1 MRVFA
6 TMECG
11 AVLVAAV
18 GCSSSSQ
25 MTAPTTDVAAADWS
39 CLGQPIAMAPRTEQ
53 RIRYLVPIVDFDAG
67 PVLFAGAPS
76 VVGVTI
82 TACGGSPCEP
92 SPDVNVIAG
101 PPGQPAYVYEVD
113 FPFGFAGAILRID
126 APGYVGVD
134 YSLGGPMVGSP
145 EGGSVVRG
153 LPIQL
158 MTTSTFAFA
167 RSEIG
172 LTAPADSQHGV
183 LQVRAL
189 NCARKSDPSVLGDGT
204 VADGVQLNA
213 IAAAGVPFAIASNYT
228 FMPQQT
234 TDLTGIVGLLDV
246 PSGPLAID
254 GTVPSGT
261 HYGMSQSMI
270 AAGRISMSEIRPGLG
285 QWGQ

>member
-1 MRVFA
+1 MRA
-6 TMECG
+6 IAMMGCG
-11 AVLVAAV
+11 AMLVAAV
-18 GCSSSSQ
+18 GCSSSSP
-25 MTAPTTDVAAADWS
+25 MTAPATDVAAADWS

-53 RIRYLVPIVDFDAG
+53 RIRYLVPMVDFDTG

-76 VVGVTI
+76 VAGVTI
-82 TACGGSPCEP
+82 AACGGSPCEP

-113 FPFGFAGAILRID
+113 FPFGFAGAILHID

-172 LTAPADSQHGV
+172 LTAPADSQDGV

-189 NCARKSDPSVLGDGT
+189 SCARKSDPSVLGDGT
-204 VADGVQLNA
+204 VVDGVQLNA
-213 IAAAGVPFAIASNYT
+213 SADVGVPFAIASNYT
-228 FMPQQT
+228 FMPQRT

-246 PSGPLAID
+246 TAGQVAID
-254 GTVPSGT
+254 GIVPNGT
-261 HYGMSQSMI
+261 HYGMTRQTI
-270 AAGRISMSEIRPGLG
+270 TPGRISVSELRPGVD